1 MMLNLGCVERT
12 LLHQWVEF
20 LSRYSRGNEQKRR
33 ISWRSSG
40 SGLFNCGKT
49 KSNPYIIWLVVF
61 IILKNICQWEGLFH
75 ILWKINNV
83 WNHRPDCQAF
93 WYECL
98 VRNQGLVSLVHSSFG
113 NLFSGRCNFF
123 SIHSPRSTR
132 LPHAACA
139 AWKQTLSVFN
149 QTGGTVK
156 CLHHYQQHSK
166 CTNKDMNLRWCI
178 LCRTS
183 FNLHA

>member
-1 MMLNLGCVERT
+1 
-12 LLHQWVEF
+12 
-20 LSRYSRGNEQKRR
+20 
-33 ISWRSSG
+33 
-40 SGLFNCGKT
+40 
-49 KSNPYIIWLVVF
+49 
-61 IILKNICQWEGLFH
+61 
-75 ILWKINNV
+75 
-83 WNHRPDCQAF
+83 
-93 WYECL
+93 L

-149 QTGGTVK
+149 QTGVTVK